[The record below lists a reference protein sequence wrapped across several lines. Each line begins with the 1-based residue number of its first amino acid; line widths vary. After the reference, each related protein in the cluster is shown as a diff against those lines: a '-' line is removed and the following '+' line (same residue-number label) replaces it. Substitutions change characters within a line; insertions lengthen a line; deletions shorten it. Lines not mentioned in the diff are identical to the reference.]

1 MSKRFKLILINNLR
15 SLQVC
20 SSATVAL
27 MVLGLVQGLGSTVMA
42 QEKQAVAVVPPV
54 SEALSGL
61 QAAPV
66 RAEPAPYRSEE
77 ELIRQMAG
85 GVAARAVA
93 PPPSASARSSR
104 RAASL
109 AVAVDGQE
117 STRSLAQTLSL
128 AEPVKVAALRNADV
142 MEPLL
147 APAQLALRTTPLPPL
162 TALTT
167 RRSVPTAPIKVPQ
180 FVPQGMA
187 GVLEDSGVTAPQR
200 VAQALPS
207 QGGWNLPAPIMSP
220 PREMVYGQA
229 PQPYYAPA
237 PQPGYG
243 QQPALYGQ
251 PALYAQAQPYYA
263 QPPQPYYAQAPQGGY
278 AQAQQQPYYAQAP
291 QGGYGQAPQGYGQP
305 YAQAPQPY
313 YAQAPQYYGQP
324 QPQGIYGQPGQ
335 APQVQSPYYGQ
346 QPQGVYGQQPQPAYY
361 GQPPQG
367 VYGQQPQ
374 PAYYGQPPAQS
385 YQPAMPRFT
394 PPVVRMQQR
403 SPLMAQPYYGQ
414 QQQPYYPQPIPG
426 QVVTDQMSV
435 PLMIPS
441 SPGGLPA
448 ASTEANGLKPPS
460 RPLIKSTALSKPSL
474 ILQGIYQF
482 QGDQSSAR
490 ARLTGSYPVTPNLL
504 FGTSLDVTT
513 GKGFSDSPN
522 DGFNINELF
531 LTASLPQV
539 PNLRVSIGQ
548 LDLTSY
554 FDRNSFAKDGATHF
568 FNSTFQTNPALS
580 TAGLASR
587 PGVLLNWALS
597 DNIEAKVAG
606 FSSSRGVGDFAFDG
620 FAGELGLRYGNTI
633 IRGTYVTDRDSGNKD
648 GFKEIRQINRGLG
661 RFGTLPTD
669 RESSFGINAETFFP
683 NKKMGIFA
691 RFGRYNN
698 LDIGQGGDTFSA
710 GVSFLDVFSSEDR
723 LGVAY
728 GRGLSNNKLR
738 ARVDEPQPDA
748 LEAFYDF
755 RFMPN
760 LRLGF
765 SLQGRNGFSEIVG
778 GIRVKTEFDV
788 TPKGRL
794 LQ

>member
-1 MSKRFKLILINNLR
+1 MSKRFKLILISRLR
-15 SLQVC
+15 SLQGR
-20 SSATVAL
+20 SSAMVAL
-27 MVLGLVQGLGSTVMA
+27 MTLGLLQGFCTIAMA
-42 QEKQAVAVVPPV
+42 QEKQSVAVRSIAPEVL
-54 SEALSGL
+54 SEI
-61 QAAPV
+61 QAGAD
-66 RAEPAPYRSEE
+66 AATPAYRSEE
-77 ELIRQMAG
+77 ELIRQMVRATPAAG
-85 GVAARAVA
+85 
-93 PPPSASARSSR
+93 SARSPR
-104 RAASL
+104 QAATA
-109 AVAVDGQE
+109 AVAAVVQE
-117 STRSLAQTLSL
+117 SDRPLAQTLSV
-128 AEPVKVAALRNADV
+128 ATPEPVKVAALRNADV
-142 MEPLL
+142 MEPLVGTK
-147 APAQLALRTTPLPPL
+147 ARTTPLPPL
-162 TALTT
+162 AALTAK
-167 RRSVPTAPIKVPQ
+167 RSAPVST
-180 FVPQGMA
+180 
-187 GVLEDSGVTAPQR
+187 GVLEDGGAIMAPQR
-200 VAQALPS
+200 FAQAMPS
-207 QGGWNLPAPIMSP
+207 QGGWSLPAPIVTP
-220 PREMVYGQA
+220 PREMVYG
-229 PQPYYAPA
+229 A

-243 QQPALYGQ
+243 QAPALYGQ
-251 PALYAQAQPYYA
+251 PQLYAQAQPYYA
-263 QPPQPYYAQAPQGGY
+263 QAPQSYYAQAP
-278 AQAQQQPYYAQAP
+278 
-291 QGGYGQAPQGYGQP
+291 QP

-313 YAQAPQYYGQP
+313 YAQAPQPYYGQ
-324 QPQGIYGQPGQ
+324 QAPQGYGQ
-335 APQVQSPYYGQ
+335 APQPYYAQAPQPYYGQQAPQGYGQAPQAQSPYYGQ
-346 QPQGVYGQQPQPAYY
+346 PPQGGYGQQPAYY

-367 VYGQQPQ
+367 GYGQQ
-374 PAYYGQPPAQS
+374 PAYYGQPPQQPA

-414 QQQPYYPQPIPG
+414 QQQPYYQQPIPG

-539 PNLRVSIGQ
+539 PNLRVSVGQ

-568 FNSTFQTNPALS
+568 FNPTFQTNPALS
-580 TAGLASR
+580 TSGLASR

-648 GFKEIRQINRGLG
+648 GFKEVRQLSRGLG
-661 RFGTLPTD
+661 RFGILPTD

-683 NKKMGIFA
+683 NKKMGVFA

-710 GVSFLDVFSSEDR
+710 GVSFLDVFSAEDR

-738 ARVDEPQPDA
+738 ARVDDPQPDA

>member
-1 MSKRFKLILINNLR
+1 MSKRFKLILISRLR
-15 SLQVC
+15 SLQGR
-20 SSATVAL
+20 SSAMVAL
-27 MVLGLVQGLGSTVMA
+27 MTLGLLQGFGTLAMA
-42 QEKQAVAVVPPV
+42 QEKQSVAVRSTAP
-54 SEALSGL
+54 EALSDI
-61 QAAPV
+61 QPESV
-66 RAEPAPYRSEE
+66 TPAYRSEE
-77 ELIRQMAG
+77 ELIRQMVRVTPAKAAVSSSSG
-85 GVAARAVA
+85 RSPRQAATAAVAAVVQDSDR
-93 PPPSASARSSR
+93 P
-104 RAASL
+104 
-109 AVAVDGQE
+109 
-117 STRSLAQTLSL
+117 LAQTLSV
-128 AEPVKVAALRNADV
+128 ATPAPVKVAALRNADV

-147 APAQLALRTTPLPPL
+147 VPAKGLRTTPLPPL

-167 RRSVPTAPIKVPQ
+167 GRSAPVST
-180 FVPQGMA
+180 
-187 GVLEDSGVTAPQR
+187 GVLEDGGMIAPQR
-200 VAQALPS
+200 VAQAVSS
-207 QGGWNLPAPIMSP
+207 QGGWNLPAPIMTP
-220 PREMVYGQA
+220 PREMVYSS
-229 PQPYYAPA
+229 PQT
-237 PQPGYG
+237 GYG
-243 QQPALYGQ
+243 QAPALYGQ
-251 PALYAQAQPYYA
+251 PQLYAQAQPYYVQA
-263 QPPQPYYAQAPQGGY
+263 PQPYYAQAPQG
-278 AQAQQQPYYAQAP
+278 
-291 QGGYGQAPQGYGQP
+291 YGQAPQPY

-313 YAQAPQYYGQP
+313 YAQAPQGYGQAPQPYYAQAPQPYYGQ
-324 QPQGIYGQPGQ
+324 QPYAQ
-335 APQVQSPYYGQ
+335 APQVQSPYYGQQPQGVYGQ

-374 PAYYGQPPAQS
+374 PAYYGQPQPQPV

-414 QQQPYYPQPIPG
+414 QQQPYYGQQPIPG

-539 PNLRVSIGQ
+539 PNLRLTVGQ

-648 GFKEIRQINRGLG
+648 GFKEIRQLSRGLG

>member
-1 MSKRFKLILINNLR
+1 MSKRFKLILINRLR
-15 SLQVC
+15 SLRGR
-20 SSATVAL
+20 SSTAIAL
-27 MVLGLVQGLGSTVMA
+27 MTLGLLQGLGNTALA
-42 QEKQAVAVVPPV
+42 QEKQSLAVRSAA
-54 SEALSGL
+54 SEALSDIQSG
-61 QAAPV
+61 ADAP
-66 RAEPAPYRSEE
+66 AYHSEE
-77 ELIRQMAG
+77 ELIRQM
-85 GVAARAVA
+85 VRATPAKAVV
-93 PPPSASARSSR
+93 SASAGRSPR
-104 RAASL
+104 QVATAA
-109 AVAVDGQE
+109 VVQE
-117 STRSLAQTLSL
+117 SNRSLAQVLSV
-128 AEPVKVAALRNADV
+128 ATPGSVKVAALRNADV

-147 APAQLALRTTPLPPL
+147 PGAKLAARTTPLPPL
-162 TALTT
+162 ATLRTG
-167 RRSVPTAPIKVPQ
+167 RSAAIS
-180 FVPQGMA
+180 A
-187 GVLEDSGVTAPQR
+187 GVLQDGGMMVPQQ
-200 VAQALPS
+200 VAQAISS
-207 QGGWNLPAPIMSP
+207 QGGWNLPAPIMTP
-220 PREMVYGQA
+220 PREMVYSSPQSAYGQA
-229 PQPYYAPA
+229 
-237 PQPGYG
+237 
-243 QQPALYGQ
+243 PALYGQ
-251 PALYAQAQPYYA
+251 PQLYAQAQPY
-263 QPPQPYYAQAPQGGY
+263 
-278 AQAQQQPYYAQAP
+278 
-291 QGGYGQAPQGYGQP
+291 

-313 YAQAPQYYGQP
+313 YAQAPQPYYAQAPQPYNQAPQGYGQAPQPYNQVPQGYGQAPQPYYAQAPQPYYGQQQPGVYGQP
-324 QPQGIYGQPGQ
+324 QQPGIYGQPYGQ

-346 QPQGVYGQQPQPAYY
+346 QPQPAYY

-367 VYGQQPQ
+367 MYGQQPQ
-374 PAYYGQPPAQS
+374 PAYGQPQPT

-414 QQQPYYPQPIPG
+414 QQQPYYGQPQPIPG

-441 SPGGLPA
+441 SPSGLPA

-460 RPLIKSTALSKPSL
+460 RPLVKSTALSKPSL
-474 ILQGIYQF
+474 ILQGVYLF

-490 ARLTGSYPVTPNLL
+490 ARLTGSYPITPNLL
-504 FGTSLDVTT
+504 FGSSLDVTT
-513 GKGFSDSPN
+513 GNGFSDSPN
-522 DGFNINELF
+522 DGFNVNELF

-539 PNLRVSIGQ
+539 PNLRVSVGQ

-568 FNSTFQTNPALS
+568 FNQTFQTNPALS
-580 TAGLASR
+580 TSGLGSR

-648 GFKEIRQINRGLG
+648 GFNEVRQISRGLG

-698 LDIGQGGDTFSA
+698 LDLGQGGDTFSG

-723 LGVAY
+723 LGIAY
-728 GRGLSNNKLR
+728 GRGLSNDKLR
-738 ARVDEPQPDA
+738 ARNDGSRPDA
-748 LEAFYDF
+748 LEVFYDF

-765 SLQGRNGFSEIVG
+765 SLQGRNDFSEIVG

>member
-1 MSKRFKLILINNLR
+1 VDRGDVRESALLKTFNCGVKQVNLIMSKRFKLILISRLR
-15 SLQVC
+15 SLQGR
-20 SSATVAL
+20 SSAIVAL
-27 MVLGLVQGLGSTVMA
+27 LTLGLLQGLGQGVMA
-42 QEKQAVAVVPPV
+42 QEKQSLVVRSA
-54 SEALSGL
+54 SEALSEV
-61 QAAPV
+61 QPAVDAAP
-66 RAEPAPYRSEE
+66 AYRSEE
-77 ELIRQMAG
+77 ELIRQMVRATP
-85 GVAARAVA
+85 VKAMPASAARSPRQAATAAIAAAVVQDDDRA
-93 PPPSASARSSR
+93 MMSA
-104 RAASL
+104 
-109 AVAVDGQE
+109 
-117 STRSLAQTLSL
+117 
-128 AEPVKVAALRNADV
+128 PVKVAALRNADV
-142 MEPLL
+142 MEPLTG
-147 APAQLALRTTPLPPL
+147 AKPVARTTPLPPL
-162 TALTT
+162 AALTT
-167 RRSVPTAPIKVPQ
+167 GRSAPVST
-180 FVPQGMA
+180 
-187 GVLEDSGVTAPQR
+187 GVLEDSGAGAPQR
-200 VAQALPS
+200 LAQATPA
-207 QGGWNLPAPIMSP
+207 QAGWNLPAPIMTP
-220 PREMVYGQA
+220 PREMVYGA
-229 PQPYYAPA
+229 PQT
-237 PQPGYG
+237 GYG
-243 QQPALYGQ
+243 QVPALYGQ
-251 PALYAQAQPYYA
+251 PQLYAQAQPY
-263 QPPQPYYAQAPQGGY
+263 
-278 AQAQQQPYYAQAP
+278 
-291 QGGYGQAPQGYGQP
+291 

-313 YAQAPQYYGQP
+313 YAQAPQPYYAQAPQPYYAQAPQPYYAQAPQPYYGQQAPQGYGQAP
-324 QPQGIYGQPGQ
+324 QPYYGQQPGLYGQ
-335 APQVQSPYYGQ
+335 QPQVQSPYYGQ
-346 QPQGVYGQQPQPAYY
+346 PPQGVYGQQPQPAYY

-374 PAYYGQPPAQS
+374 PAYYGQPPQPV

-403 SPLMAQPYYGQ
+403 SPLMQPLMAQPYYGQ
-414 QQQPYYPQPIPG
+414 QPQPYYAQPMPG

-441 SPGGLPA
+441 SPSGLPA

-539 PNLRVSIGQ
+539 PNLRVSVGQ

-648 GFKEIRQINRGLG
+648 GFKEVRQLSRGLG

-698 LDIGQGGDTFSA
+698 LDLGQGGDTFSA
-710 GVSFLDVFSSEDR
+710 GVSFLDVFSSDDR

-738 ARVDEPQPDA
+738 ARVDDPQPDA

>member
-1 MSKRFKLILINNLR
+1 MSKRFKLILISCLR
-15 SLQVC
+15 SLQGR
-20 SSATVAL
+20 SSTTIAL
-27 MVLGLVQGLGSTVMA
+27 TTLGLLQGLGTMAIA
-42 QEKQAVAVVPPV
+42 QEKQSLAVRSAA
-54 SEALSGL
+54 SEALSEIQSGAG
-61 QAAPV
+61 AA
-66 RAEPAPYRSEE
+66 AYHSEE
-77 ELIRQMAG
+77 ELIRQMVRATPAKATVLAG
-85 GVAARAVA
+85 SG
-93 PPPSASARSSR
+93 RSSR
-104 RAASL
+104 QAAIA
-109 AVAVDGQE
+109 AVVQE
-117 STRSLAQTLSL
+117 SDRPLAQALSVVMP
-128 AEPVKVAALRNADV
+128 APAKVAALRNADV
-142 MEPLL
+142 MEPLTTKL
-147 APAQLALRTTPLPPL
+147 AVRTTPLPPL
-162 TALTT
+162 ATLTT
-167 RRSVPTAPIKVPQ
+167 GRSAPVSTGI
-180 FVPQGMA
+180 
-187 GVLEDSGVTAPQR
+187 LEDGGGIMAPQR
-200 VAQALPS
+200 LAQALSS
-207 QGGWNLPAPIMSP
+207 QGGWNLPAPIMTP
-220 PREMVYGQA
+220 PREMVYSSPQAGQA
-229 PQPYYAPA
+229 
-237 PQPGYG
+237 
-243 QQPALYGQ
+243 PALYGQ
-251 PALYAQAQPYYA
+251 PQLYAQAQPY
-263 QPPQPYYAQAPQGGY
+263 
-278 AQAQQQPYYAQAP
+278 
-291 QGGYGQAPQGYGQP
+291 

-313 YAQAPQYYGQP
+313 YAQAPQPYYAQAPQPYYAQVPQGYGQAPQQPYYAQVPQPYYGQQ
-324 QPQGIYGQPGQ
+324 QPGIYGQQQQQPGIYGQQQQPGIYGQPYGQ

-361 GQPPQG
+361 GQSPQG
-367 VYGQQPQ
+367 LYGQQPQ
-374 PAYYGQPPAQS
+374 PAYYGQPQPT

-403 SPLMAQPYYGQ
+403 LPLMAQPYYGQ
-414 QQQPYYPQPIPG
+414 QQQPYYGQPQPIPG

-474 ILQGIYQF
+474 ILQGVYLF

-504 FGTSLDVTT
+504 FGSSLDVTT
-513 GKGFSDSPN
+513 GNGFSDSPN
-522 DGFNINELF
+522 DGFNVNELF

-539 PNLRVSIGQ
+539 PNLRVSVGQ

-568 FNSTFQTNPALS
+568 FNQTFQTNPALS
-580 TAGLASR
+580 TSGLGSR
-587 PGVLLNWALS
+587 PGLLLNWALS

-648 GFKEIRQINRGLG
+648 GFNEVRQISRGLG

-698 LDIGQGGDTFSA
+698 LDLGQGGDTFSG

-723 LGVAY
+723 LGIAY
-728 GRGLSNNKLR
+728 GRGLSNDKLR
-738 ARVDEPQPDA
+738 ARNDGSRPDA
-748 LEAFYDF
+748 LEVFYDF

-765 SLQGRNGFSEIVG
+765 SLQGRNDFSEIVG

>member
-1 MSKRFKLILINNLR
+1 MSKRFKLILINRLR
-15 SLQVC
+15 SLRGR

-27 MVLGLVQGLGSTVMA
+27 MTLGLLQGLSTMAMA
-42 QEKQAVAVVPPV
+42 QEKQSLAVRSAAP
-54 SEALSGL
+54 EALSEKQSG
-61 QAAPV
+61 ATAP
-66 RAEPAPYRSEE
+66 AYHSEE
-77 ELIRQMAG
+77 ELIRQMIRANPVKASG
-85 GVAARAVA
+85 SVSSGRSPRQAATAAMAAV
-93 PPPSASARSSR
+93 
-104 RAASL
+104 
-109 AVAVDGQE
+109 VQE
-117 STRSLAQTLSL
+117 GDRSLTQVLFVATPAL
-128 AEPVKVAALRNADV
+128 VKVAALRNADV

-147 APAQLALRTTPLPPL
+147 PTTKLVALATPLPPL
-162 TALTT
+162 ATLTT
-167 RRSVPTAPIKVPQ
+167 GRSAPVST
-180 FVPQGMA
+180 
-187 GVLEDSGVTAPQR
+187 GVLEDSGGGGMVPQR
-200 VAQALPS
+200 LAQAVSS
-207 QGGWNLPAPIMSP
+207 QGGWNLPAPIMTP
-220 PREMVYGQA
+220 PREMVYSSPQAGQA
-229 PQPYYAPA
+229 
-237 PQPGYG
+237 
-243 QQPALYGQ
+243 PALYGQ
-251 PALYAQAQPYYA
+251 PQLYAQAQPY
-263 QPPQPYYAQAPQGGY
+263 
-278 AQAQQQPYYAQAP
+278 
-291 QGGYGQAPQGYGQP
+291 

-313 YAQAPQYYGQP
+313 YAQAPQPYYAQAPQPYYGQ
-324 QPQGIYGQPGQ
+324 QAPQGYGQ
-335 APQVQSPYYGQ
+335 APQQPYYTQAPQQPYYAQAPQPYYGQQQPGSYGQPYGQAPQGQNPYYGQ
-346 QPQGVYGQQPQPAYY
+346 QPQGVYGQQPQSAYY
-361 GQPPQG
+361 GQP
-367 VYGQQPQ
+367 QPT
-374 PAYYGQPPAQS
+374 

-414 QQQPYYPQPIPG
+414 QQPYYGQPQPIPG

-474 ILQGIYQF
+474 ILQGVYLF

-504 FGTSLDVTT
+504 FGSSLDVTT
-513 GKGFSDSPN
+513 GNGFSDSPN
-522 DGFNINELF
+522 DGFNVNELF

-539 PNLRVSIGQ
+539 PNLRLSVGQ

-568 FNSTFQTNPALS
+568 FNQTFQTNPALS
-580 TAGLASR
+580 TSGLGSR

-648 GFKEIRQINRGLG
+648 GFNEVRQISRGLG

-710 GVSFLDVFSSEDR
+710 GVSFLDVFSADDR

-738 ARVDEPQPDA
+738 ARVDDPQPDA